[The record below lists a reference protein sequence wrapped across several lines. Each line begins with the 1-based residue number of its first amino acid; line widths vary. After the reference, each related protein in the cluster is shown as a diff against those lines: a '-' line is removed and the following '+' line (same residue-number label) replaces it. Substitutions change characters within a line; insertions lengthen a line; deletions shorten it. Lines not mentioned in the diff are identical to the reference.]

1 MAGDVRKRV
10 EGAYNKLEQMA
21 KDLPGYKGYKAKEVR
36 READKLVRLKVAR
49 GFEEQQRR
57 LSRTAAKLASAG
69 RLGVLMTL
77 DRAGMK
83 LQLLIDRL
91 KVASYGYA
99 GLFDA
104 VKIREA
110 ELDALY
116 DYDAALLASVDRIKA
131 LVDAVASVE
140 TDEEVTKAGNELLE
154 AAEEVNE
161 TFSRRQD
168 VILEM
173 PVI

>member
-57 LSRTAAKLASAG
+57 LNRTAANLASAG
-69 RLGVLMTL
+69 RLGVLLTL
-77 DRAGMK
+77 DRAAMK

-104 VKIREA
+104 VKIGEA

-116 DYDAALLASVDRIKA
+116 EYDAALLASVDQLKA
-131 LVDAVASVE
+131 LVDVVAAADK
-140 TDEEVTKAGNELLE
+140 DEEVTKAGNDLL
-154 AAEEVNE
+154 AAVDEVNE
-161 TFSRRQD
+161 TFSKRQD
-168 VILEM
+168 VILEI
-173 PVI
+173 PAI